1 MGDRC
6 GIRGAGGGGG
16 IGEGKMCEVGC
27 GQQRQKTPNS
37 VRGTRKRAEKNKNRK
52 WVKKISQGE
61 GGNNQLTDYTMW
73 RRTNGLQYEEER
85 KEEDQLKDDGV
96 WERWEENENEDE
108 QNHGLKHLAGTQRG
122 TKRGNRGGK
131 ECKTL
136 VMKRMQWGIHESKP
150 TAERYRGK
158 LQS

>member
-6 GIRGAGGGGG
+6 GIRGAGGGGDGG

-52 WVKKISQGE
+52 WVKKISRG

-96 WERWEENENEDE
+96 
-108 QNHGLKHLAGTQRG
+108 
-122 TKRGNRGGK
+122 
-131 ECKTL
+131 
-136 VMKRMQWGIHESKP
+136 
-150 TAERYRGK
+150 
-158 LQS
+158 